1 MERTIHVGQLEK
13 LITSSKQYSEPWTF
27 LSVLM
32 SHDASPY
39 PGHNGV
45 SIIAEFVFAHRRGP
59 AIIPIRGAQLARF
72 ITLTIFNIGS
82 QNLLI
87 RLV

>member
-32 SHDASPY
+32 SHDASPFL
-39 PGHNGV
+39 GTMASQSLRNLSLH
-45 SIIAEFVFAHRRGP
+45 IAA
-59 AIIPIRGAQLARF
+59 A
-72 ITLTIFNIGS
+72 
-82 QNLLI
+82 
-87 RLV
+87 